1 MTAARVD
8 RESGATRE
16 VLMGAKHPTGHPRG
30 MVRASEDGGR
40 ARTTCEARYGKAGA
54 AGNGSRSAYRR
65 GPAADARERF
75 AGTVRG
81 GHSQGPLDGPGE
93 YIAREAVGPGAAG
106 CTRQLLAQEQELY
119 VFAESRYRISKE
131 RSMRR
136 RQLKWLWQRLR
147 QLSTMSKLTREA
159 LLMKLG
165 ASQSKAPAAWQLVS
179 IEVAITGA
187 SFGY

>member
-1 MTAARVD
+1 M
-8 RESGATRE
+8 
-16 VLMGAKHPTGHPRG
+16 
-30 MVRASEDGGR
+30 
-40 ARTTCEARYGKAGA
+40 
-54 AGNGSRSAYRR
+54 
-65 GPAADARERF
+65 
-75 AGTVRG
+75 
-81 GHSQGPLDGPGE
+81 
-93 YIAREAVGPGAAG
+93 
-106 CTRQLLAQEQELY
+106 
-119 VFAESRYRISKE
+119 FAESRYRISKE